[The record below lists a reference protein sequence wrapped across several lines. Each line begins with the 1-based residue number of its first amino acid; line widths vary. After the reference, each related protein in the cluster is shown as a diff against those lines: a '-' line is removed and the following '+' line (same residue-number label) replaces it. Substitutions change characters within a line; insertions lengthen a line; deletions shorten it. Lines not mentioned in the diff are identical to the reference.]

1 MEMLANTG
9 YDGREKYTS
18 LEVVIFLKHFLSL
31 AFEEGELLA
40 QTRKNAPLR
49 FSRLVTK
56 SPRFGLRIC

>member
-9 YDGREKYTS
+9 YHGREKYTS

-40 QTRKNAPLR
+40 QTRHFAFRAL
-49 FSRLVTK
+49 
-56 SPRFGLRIC
+56 SPSLLGSA